1 MDKILD
7 ALKQRYP
14 QFHLPEKF
22 IVFAREQVSNGH
34 VLRRAETGERM
45 LGFLRRNHVED
56 AAIQKLLTPESKLR
70 LKFDFNAL
78 MNLGTDD
85 LYAYLL
91 DHLGFVMD
99 LQQIA
104 LDSET
109 PTGFNAHGKL
119 HVSTVTLNALKLL
132 RQRDPIPSTDKKDR
146 ELVIGGLLHDMGNLI
161 GRKLHGL
168 FGIYIASQ
176 ILENYDSDPQVFE
189 HFLGVM
195 EVIVFHEVEFASMQT
210 GFAHLGSSTLALI
223 IADKTDVSFER
234 VSLKSNVPEAVQD
247 LHVLMNLL
255 VANSV
260 IWRDTGKGVFGWRVD
275 FRAKYSQDHLE
286 FFSSLLKR
294 TGRVRYPEAWTELY
308 EEANIEY
315 LFLFQSS
322 LLNTYLSRMYVAM
335 SAVFALFPSVTEF
348 HLVVDDAERGISI
361 TRVFTRHLFRQQIA
375 TLGKFFGRD
384 AWPSSYLYHA
394 LHQEGVV

>member
-1 MDKILD
+1 
-7 ALKQRYP
+7 
-14 QFHLPEKF
+14 
-22 IVFAREQVSNGH
+22 
-34 VLRRAETGERM
+34 
-45 LGFLRRNHVED
+45 
-56 AAIQKLLTPESKLR
+56 
-70 LKFDFNAL
+70 
-78 MNLGTDD
+78 
-85 LYAYLL
+85 
-91 DHLGFVMD
+91 
-99 LQQIA
+99 
-104 LDSET
+104 
-109 PTGFNAHGKL
+109 
-119 HVSTVTLNALKLL
+119 
-132 RQRDPIPSTDKKDR
+132 
-146 ELVIGGLLHDMGNLI
+146 
-161 GRKLHGL
+161 
-168 FGIYIASQ
+168 
-176 ILENYDSDPQVFE
+176 
-189 HFLGVM
+189 
-195 EVIVFHEVEFASMQT
+195 
-210 GFAHLGSSTLALI
+210 
-223 IADKTDVSFER
+223 
-234 VSLKSNVPEAVQD
+234 NVPEAVQD

-394 LHQEGVV
+394 LHQEGAV